1 MFRTKNLWPLLI
13 ILFLAGACKKDPRP
27 IVDPKEVTGLYI
39 VNEGGFL
46 QGNASL
52 SFYDAEQ
59 DIMYDDIFAEV
70 NGRPLGDVFQ
80 SMTFYKGKAYL
91 VVNNSQKIEVVDSA
105 SFTSLNTITGLD
117 APRNIFF
124 LNDKAY
130 ITSFSGIAVYNA
142 ETFQKI
148 KDIDVGGWPEKLVL
162 HDTTLYAPV
171 QQFSYGPGA
180 RKGLVSI
187 SPRTDE
193 VLQYMELREGAY
205 DIVLDANNWLWVMCA
220 GDFNVPVNG
229 ALYKVDPK
237 EFELLT
243 EYPFGGLAYFGN
255 ALKLSNNGLQLYFAV
270 PNPAGGFT
278 QTDIYR
284 MNIFSN
290 TLPSAPLFSGAGK
303 YVYGF
308 GVDELQGE
316 LYVLD
321 AVQGGQKGNL
331 IRVNLDNGQEIST
344 YGVGY
349 FPNNVIVRR

>member
-1 MFRTKNLWPLLI
+1 MFKIKCLWGVLVVLI
-13 ILFLAGACKKDPRP
+13 LVSACSKDPKP
-27 IVDPKEVTGLYI
+27 VLDPRSVSGLYI

-59 DIMYDDIFAEV
+59 DIMYDDIFTQV

-91 VVNNSQKIEVVDSA
+91 IVNNSQKIEVVDSA
-105 SFTSLNTITGLD
+105 SFSSITTITGLES
-117 APRNIFF
+117 PRNLFF
-124 LNDKAY
+124 ANDKAY
-130 ITSFSGIAVYNA
+130 ITSFSGITVYNA

-148 KDIDVGGWPEKLVL
+148 KEINVGGWPEKLVL

-171 QQFSYGPGA
+171 QQFSYTTGA

-187 SPRTDE
+187 NPRTDE
-193 VLQYMELREGAY
+193 VVDYMELREGAY

-220 GDFNVPVNG
+220 GDFEKPVNG

-237 EFELLT
+237 TFTMLT
-243 EYPFGGLAYFGN
+243 EYSFNGLAYFGN

-278 QTDIYR
+278 QTDIFK

-290 TLPSAPLFSGAGK
+290 TLPTTPFYSGAGK
-303 YVYGF
+303 YIYGF
-308 GVDELQGE
+308 NVDELQEE
-316 LYVLD
+316 LYILD

-331 IRVNLDNGQEIST
+331 IRVNLQNGQEIST